1 MSRKY
6 TREGLAASIG
16 AAYSYSNQY
25 YYGTDTGV
33 YYYSDGSNWTITTFN
48 EGRSVENHSGN
59 ITAGGTAQLVMSA
72 NADRKWLFFQNLSDT
87 DMYLGLGY
95 VPTAT
100 TGMMIA
106 KSGTS
111 LKLEAF
117 VVTDA
122 IYVFC
127 ASTSKV
133 FIALEG

>member
-6 TREGLAASIG
+6 TREGLAADIG
-16 AAYSYSNQY
+16 AASSYSNQY

-48 EGRSVENHSGN
+48 EGRSVENHSDS
-59 ITAGGTAQLVMSA
+59 ITTGGTAQLVMSA

-106 KSGTS
+106 KNGTS

-122 IYVFC
+122 IYVLC
-127 ASTSKV
+127 TLASKV